1 MSWSDLALKIETAL
15 RATGY
20 VHSVYEGDVYDIWN
34 NSEVQYVSA
43 CYDEVSLTQESGDGL
58 DTYNVMVYVADRLT
72 EDNSNSRQARDF
84 AYAVLKMAVATL
96 RQYQP
101 IAVSHSDFT
110 PFVQKFADNLAG
122 YYTQLSITV
131 PSDIQNC

>member
-1 MSWSDLALKIETAL
+1 MSWSDLAEKIESAL

-34 NSEVQYVSA
+34 NSEVPYVSA
-43 CYDEVSLTQESGDGL
+43 CFDEVALDSSTSDSL

-72 EDNSNSRQARDF
+72 EDNGNSRQARDF
-84 AYAVLKMAVATL
+84 ARAVLKMAVATL
-96 RQYQP
+96 RQQQP
-101 IAVSHSDFT
+101 ITVSCGALT

-122 YYTQLSITV
+122 YYAQLTITV
-131 PSDIQNC
+131 PSDLQNC